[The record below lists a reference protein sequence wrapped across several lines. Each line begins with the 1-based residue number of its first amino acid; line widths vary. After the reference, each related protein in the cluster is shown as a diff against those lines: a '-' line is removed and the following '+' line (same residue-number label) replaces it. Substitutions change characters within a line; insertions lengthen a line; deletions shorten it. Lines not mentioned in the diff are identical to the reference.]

1 MSELDSRSYIYYP
14 TSLGELLQLYA
25 RKPRATLYAGGTF
38 LLKGQYGSVITLP
51 REVISLQHV
60 EELKRIGRSE
70 RYVEIGSA
78 VSVAQL
84 LQVGGKVLGPVF
96 RQALQS
102 VAPAGIST
110 LATVG
115 GNLCVGQHALTMVP
129 LAQLLDARLEVR
141 HQGGGRWL
149 PMGRFRNSEGMLAFR
164 AGEMLTR
171 IRMPTEAW
179 DVGMFRKF
187 GKLYQQNTHPLIV
200 TAVAQT
206 SRGTLDDL
214 RLAVS
219 GHTPAVVRSKE
230 LEAELVG
237 RRIPLGNRETETFM
251 RGITEMLDRRNM
263 QLSSVQRRRAVGLIR
278 GFLKSLI
285 DKTG

>member
-25 RKPRATLYAGGTF
+25 RKPRATLFAGGTF

-149 PMGRFRNSEGMLAFR
+149 R
-164 AGEMLTR
+164 
-171 IRMPTEAW
+171 
-179 DVGMFRKF
+179 
-187 GKLYQQNTHPLIV
+187 QPL
-200 TAVAQT
+200 
-206 SRGTLDDL
+206 
-214 RLAVS
+214 
-219 GHTPAVVRSKE
+219 P
-230 LEAELVG
+230 
-237 RRIPLGNRETETFM
+237 
-251 RGITEMLDRRNM
+251 
-263 QLSSVQRRRAVGLIR
+263 
-278 GFLKSLI
+278 
-285 DKTG
+285 